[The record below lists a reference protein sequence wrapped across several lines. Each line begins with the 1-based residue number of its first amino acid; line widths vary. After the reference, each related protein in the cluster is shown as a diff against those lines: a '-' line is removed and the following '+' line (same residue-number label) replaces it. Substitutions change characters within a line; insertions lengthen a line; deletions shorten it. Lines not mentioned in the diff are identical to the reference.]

1 MKNLW
6 ELIIKNAG
14 SINEDDFDFMA
25 ERKNDIDLID
35 DLGYDSLR
43 FITLIIDI
51 ESYYD
56 IEFDDR
62 YILMDVLRKFSTI
75 ESIIKSGGRYGEG

>member
-62 YILMDVLRKFSTI
+62 YIFKITI
-75 ESIIKSGGRYGEG
+75 ISR